1 MKIDLSF
8 FLPELVG
15 TTIVFLTAVIT
26 LGNWFFR
33 YYKEQVL
40 LQCKAFL
47 YVLQERTQAKE
58 IGISHL
64 NDYAEEHLL
73 NFRPLILSV
82 RRRDIDEVR

>member
-40 LQCKAFL
+40 LQGKAFL
-47 YVLQERTQAKE
+47 YVLQERTQANE

-64 NDYAEEHLL
+64 NDYGEEHLP